1 MNPKL
6 SIRPTVTTEP
16 TESVSESFQNATL
29 RPILKLQHEL
39 FLEVFRSYLSKRKK
53 VFNQMAVHDRASYI
67 EHTLKTD
74 PKFKQLLIGMV
85 LGMFTADEL
94 NAYLTNENELNR
106 RTVTML
112 IERLKSEFAAK

>member
-1 MNPKL
+1 MNPKI

-16 TESVSESFQNATL
+16 TENVSESFQNATL
-29 RPILKLQHEL
+29 RPILKLQHSL
-39 FLEVFRSYLSKRKK
+39 FLEVFESYLVKRKQQ
-53 VFNQMAVHDRASYI
+53 FHQMAVEDRALYI

-74 PKFKQLLIGMV
+74 QKFKQLLIGMV

-94 NAYLTNENELNR
+94 SVYLENENELNR